1 MAKGISAV
9 IATIM
14 LLLITI
20 ALIGV
25 VYAFI
30 TTLAGTTIAAGTGQA
45 SATTDRMLKTIT
57 VSAATC
63 GNTTPAN
70 NIINFTVQN
79 IGTKDILPGEL
90 AVYVDGAKADG
101 LTVINNSALNS
112 GLAAN
117 AQAYAG
123 VQTASYSK
131 TRTLKVQS
139 PANPSEISLTC

>member
-30 TTLAGTTIAAGTGQA
+30 TTLTGTTITTGTEQA
-45 SATTDRMLKTIT
+45 SATTDRMLKTIAI
-57 VSAATC
+57 SAATC
-63 GNTTPAN
+63 RNTTPAN
-70 NIINFTVQN
+70 NIINFTVEN
-79 IGTKDILPGEL
+79 IGTKGIAAGEL
-90 AVYVDGAKADG
+90 KVFVDDVENAQTEELA
-101 LTVINNSALNS
+101 A

-117 AQAYAG
+117 AQAQVG
-123 VQTASYSK
+123 VQTASYGK
-131 TRTLKVQS
+131 TRNLNLQR
-139 PANPSEISLTC
+139 PSNTQQISLTCY